1 MRPVSQV
8 SQSKSDRVSR
18 MIGTRDRSLGIL
30 IRSAIVGAQTGNTRC
45 SINSVTLRPGQCP
58 VPTRIQASMPSRR
71 GSTRSIVASTCTRA
85 PGNTSAK
92 RCRRQNQPACGEHRG
107 DRDRDHLG
115 IAFLDECK
123 TAFDLVEASREVG
136 TELRACCRRHH
147 TACLSAEQHATEAG
161 FQLPDLLGHGTG
173 CHPQLVGGTPQGT
186 QARDRFCG
194 SKCSEMLV
202 ECHTLKFS

>member
-1 MRPVSQV
+1 
-8 SQSKSDRVSR
+8 
-18 MIGTRDRSLGIL
+18 
-30 IRSAIVGAQTGNTRC
+30 
-45 SINSVTLRPGQCP
+45 
-58 VPTRIQASMPSRR
+58 MPSRR

-85 PGNTSAK
+85 PGEHVGKAV
-92 RCRRQNQPACGEHRG
+92 QAPNQPACGEHRG

-161 FQLPDLLGHGTG
+161 FQLPDLLDTAPGVTRNSSAARRRVPRRATASAALSAAR
-173 CHPQLVGGTPQGT
+173 CSLSAIPLSSAKPISTTRPYRVRSYVGRP
-186 QARDRFCG
+186 
-194 SKCSEMLV
+194 L
-202 ECHTLKFS
+202 L